1 MDPVA
6 NFAKVLVQANAIKP
20 AVGGF
25 ATLLGLAAIRVA
37 DQASSPL
44 LYWITAISGGAFL
57 AIGVSAVA
65 VYLIFPLALPE
76 GELPRHCRLS
86 LIESVASLYFS
97 ANSRRNPRRA
107 RASSL
112 ALKSYEPVRHC

>member
-37 DQASSPL
+37 DQTSSPL
-44 LYWITAISGGAFL
+44 LYWITAISGGTFL
-57 AIGVSAVA
+57 AIGVLAVA
-65 VYLIFPLALPE
+65 IYLIFPTRP
-76 GELPRHCRLS
+76 HQS
-86 LIESVASLYFS
+86 
-97 ANSRRNPRRA
+97 
-107 RASSL
+107 
-112 ALKSYEPVRHC
+112 